1 MGAVFKRSLLWV
13 VLSALLLA
21 LLAVLIWL
29 AGRYEA
35 SRWQSDVERDA
46 QEAAAQL
53 RAELNRNVQSLQVLQ
68 SRDSA
73 AAWITEAQGLLRTR
87 REVLRLEW
95 RGPNNETVI
104 AADTPYW
111 PAGWLNGG
119 YRNDTDAQMACNA
132 AKRSSGP
139 AYSASYF
146 MPGVGT
152 GGLEVMDVCL
162 PWVRAGQFIG
172 YSVATLGLQP
182 MLAEMVSTNVA
193 AGRNLSFTEAD
204 GTRLA
209 IHGNAPRS
217 GSTFAASQVID
228 LPGHIMML
236 RVERSRS
243 VPDMLPNVFTAMVVL
258 LGLGLA
264 TVLALLVRDSRKRFA
279 AEQALSQALAFRKA
293 MEDSL
298 VTGLR
303 ARDMQGRITY
313 VNPAFCAMTGYSA
326 EELLAA
332 TDAPPYWPQDMIGA
346 YKERQSSRFATISSA
361 AADSGPARRTQDGFE
376 SVFARKTGE
385 RFPVRIIEAPLIDA
399 SGQQSG
405 WMGAVID
412 VSEQRASEERLRTSQ
427 ERLQA
432 TARLAVVGEMASLLS
447 HELNQPLAAISSY
460 AHGAIN
466 IAATNAHSSL
476 GYASKSL
483 ENPGTD
489 PMITVALQR
498 IAEQAERAGRVIKSV
513 NDFVRRRE
521 RDRERVHP
529 QELLDAVTPLISLQ
543 ARKNGIEVQ
552 LEVSA
557 DVASVHCD
565 RTLVEQVIL
574 NLARNGLQAM
584 ETHQGD
590 MPRKLLIKARNAK
603 TLQASEAPG
612 LHSWVEFCV
621 TDHGSGLSA
630 QASQRLF
637 TPFFTTKAEG
647 MGLGLSLCR
656 TVVEQHGGA
665 LVHRPNVPCGTQ
677 FLFTLPTGGL

>member
-13 VLSALLLA
+13 LLSALVVA

-35 SRWQSDVERDA
+35 SRWQGDVERDA
-46 QEAAAQL
+46 QEGSAQL

-68 SRDSA
+68 SRESPT
-73 AAWITEAQGLLRTR
+73 AWTTEAQSLLRTR

-95 RGPNNETVI
+95 RGASNELVS

-111 PAGWLNGG
+111 PAGWLNDR
-119 YRNDTDAQMACNA
+119 YRNNADAQAACDA
-132 AKRSSGP
+132 ARRSSGP

-182 MLAEMVSTNVA
+182 MLAEMVSTNIA

-228 LPGHIMML
+228 LPGHIMIL

-264 TVLALLVRDSRKRFA
+264 TVLVLLARDSRRRFA
-279 AEQALSQALAFRKA
+279 AEEALSQALAFRKA

-332 TDAPPYWPQDMIGA
+332 TDAPPYWPQDLVHA
-346 YKERQSSRFATISSA
+346 YKERQSNRFANTEL
-361 AADSGPARRTQDGFE
+361 PQDGFE
-376 SVFARKTGE
+376 SVFARKNGE
-385 RFPVRIIEAPLIDA
+385 RFPVRIIEARLIDA

-412 VSEQRASEERLRTSQ
+412 VSEQRAAEERLRTSQ

-466 IAATNAHSSL
+466 IAATNVHSSL
-476 GYASKSL
+476 GNTSKTI
-483 ENPGTD
+483 ENPVTD

-498 IAEQAERAGRVIKSV
+498 IAEQAERAGKVIKSV

-529 QELLDAVTPLISLQ
+529 QELFDAVAPLVRLQ
-543 ARKNGIEVQ
+543 ARKAGIEVQ
-552 LEVSA
+552 MNVSA
-557 DVASVHCD
+557 DAEAVHCD

-584 ETHQGD
+584 EAPVAD
-590 MPRKLLIKARNAK
+590 SPRTLVLQARKAQA
-603 TLQASEAPG
+603 LHASEALSG
-612 LHSWVEFCV
+612 HRWVEFGV
-621 TDHGSGLSA
+621 IDHGSGLSA
-630 QASQRLF
+630 ETAQLLF

-665 LVHRPNVPCGTQ
+665 LEHRTNSPCGTQ
-677 FLFTLPTGGL
+677 FVFTLPTGGL